1 MLTSLVVLPSVMV
14 TSCVLVA
21 ETLLDL
27 SLSREHSDGKVHYNM
42 AQQHDPTL
50 CLL

>member
-1 MLTSLVVLPSVMV
+1 MLTRLVLLPNAML
-14 TSCVLVA
+14 TSCVLVV
-21 ETLLDL
+21 ETFLDL
-27 SLSREHSDGKVHYNM
+27 SFSRERLDGKVHYCM

>member
-1 MLTSLVVLPSVMV
+1 MLTRLVLLPSAMV
-14 TSCVLVA
+14 TSCVLVV

-27 SLSREHSDGKVHYNM
+27 SLSREHLDGKVHYNM

-50 CLL
+50 CFL